1 MPKPTSSREET
12 TQAPTVPG
20 IGEPADLTQRG
31 ALALCLFNSLN
42 WRLSEEP
49 EDILDVERLLVVA
62 QINGGLTLAPG
73 RRRASRQRLAD
84 ELRALRTLLLTYVD
98 ARIDGEP
105 LPPTL
110 LPVLEAH
117 WARASQLLQVD
128 WATGEVRPR
137 ATREEDL
144 PDLLFLSAME
154 LTAGHLPGRLK
165 VCEDARG
172 CGFLFIDATRN
183 ASRRFC
189 NDVCATYDR
198 QARFRRNYRG

>member
-1 MPKPTSSREET
+1 MPKPTSSREE
-12 TQAPTVPG
+12 APRGPTVPG
-20 IGEPADLTQRG
+20 IGEPTDLAQPG
-31 ALALCLFNSLN
+31 SLALCLFNTVN
-42 WRLSEEP
+42 WRLSDEP
-49 EDILDVERLLVVA
+49 QDTLDVERLLVLA
-62 QINGGLTLAPG
+62 QMVGGLALEPGSRPAP
-73 RRRASRQRLAD
+73 RQRLAA
-84 ELRALRTLLLTYVD
+84 ALRRLRSRLMAYVD
-98 ARIDGEP
+98 ARIKGEP
-105 LPPTL
+105 LPAAL
-110 LPVLEAH
+110 LPALEAH
-117 WARASQLLQVD
+117 WTRASRLLQVD

-137 ATREEDL
+137 GTREEDL